1 MKIPKNYQYLLKD
14 KTKAYVYL
22 ATIMAD
28 GTPQVTPVWF
38 SADENYIL
46 INTVAGRVKDRNMQT
61 RPHVALVFQDPN
73 DPYRYMQIRG
83 KIAER
88 TTEGADAHIHALS
101 QKYRG
106 KDWDIPAG
114 ETRVIYKIS
123 PDKIDT
129 H

>member
-1 MKIPKNYQYLLKD
+1 MNIPEDYKDLLAD
-14 KTKAYVYL
+14 ERKAYAYL
-22 ATIMAD
+22 ATVMAD
-28 GTPQVTPVWF
+28 GTPQVTPIWF
-38 SADENYIL
+38 NTDENYIL
-46 INTVAGRVKDRNMQT
+46 INTAAGRVKDRNMQA
-61 RPHVALVFQDPN
+61 RPNVALVFQDPN

-88 TTEGADAHIHALS
+88 TTEGADAHINALS

-114 ETRVIYKIS
+114 EERVIFKIS
-123 PDKIDT
+123 ADKIDA